1 MCMNDVCV
9 LTWIEWKMD
18 GWIGLSGC
26 GCGKWKVARF
36 RISHMSPIPVMIV
49 NVHVRVV
56 IFSITMFTLAG
67 YPLQL
72 QLIGLWPRLSSSV
85 SAFYRFADE
94 RWPQEWPLPG
104 TNLSKW
110 VGIWIFRLKR
120 RGSDN
125 QHIFKIT
132 QPIDIKFQHFFG
144 PPTLRCGWS
153 GSSVLKIY
161 DNDRRHSPYIFL
173 ENANNIGL
181 DGYMSTKPGGII
193 DDIAPKRRTWPRCK
207 PQVEFQYCCR
217 LFSITGSG
225 NISAMHRD
233 ISAKF
238 GLQIDFDFL
247 RWVLSLNAQPE
258 VYKRWFR
265 SNFRS
270 LKLIRRHNPTG
281 HGPIEMKFGK
291 QLQNHMLLTIEKS
304 KSKPEVESACS
315 WFM

>member
-1 MCMNDVCV
+1 
-9 LTWIEWKMD
+9 
-18 GWIGLSGC
+18 
-26 GCGKWKVARF
+26 
-36 RISHMSPIPVMIV
+36 MSPIPVTIV
-49 NVHVRVV
+49 IVHVTVV
-56 IFSITMFTLAG
+56 ILSITCNVNSSRIFSATHRAVASTVVVSVWL
-67 YPLQL
+67 
-72 QLIGLWPRLSSSV
+72 LWLRRWALTAEV
-85 SAFYRFADE
+85 ASA
-94 RWPQEWPLPG
+94 G
-104 TNLSKW
+104 TNFLKW

-125 QHIFKIT
+125 QHIFNII

-161 DNDRRHSPYIFL
+161 DNDRRHLPYIFL

-233 ISAKF
+233 IWAKF

-265 SNFRS
+265 SNFIS

-304 KSKPEVESACS
+304 KSRNRK
-315 WFM
+315 